1 MKKQSENK
9 ILDLDY
15 ASIERRVAALTQLSV
30 SAERAA
36 ESFLNFKE
44 SLPKCPAKQFAA
56 DMLNKPYDAVTEDE
70 RKEAK
75 KHPIFFLKMYGA
87 KKSISRLV

>member
-1 MKKQSENK
+1 MD
-9 ILDLDY
+9 IDY
-15 ASIERRVAALTQLSV
+15 ASIERRVAALTQLSA

-36 ESFLNFKE
+36 DSFLNFKE

-75 KHPIFFLKMYGA
+75 SIRYSFLKCMERR
-87 KKSISRLV
+87 KV